1 MSSAME
7 HVSIVD
13 TVLSMAALLVC
24 LFLLSQN
31 DDDGDGDGI
40 SVVAVL
46 FLLSRHWPAIYWYL
60 RAYLVPAGGVAAPR
74 TGRNAVDRCP
84 PASLSVSLSL
94 SLFFFFLFY
103 NFRNDRF
110 RCRNGAERPRET
122 ERDRERERERERERP
137 PAAPRTCVITGRFL
151 LVSTNENVAAF

>member
-1 MSSAME
+1 ME

-122 ERDRERERERERERP
+122 ERDRERERERETPSSSKDMRHYRSFS
-137 PAAPRTCVITGRFL
+137 TRFD
-151 LVSTNENVAAF
+151 